1 MDTNEKKLAKKS
13 IDFLQFMMAPFLIT
27 VFGAGGKTG
36 QECVKAALARG
47 DSVRAVVRDTMRYQ
61 EVFAA
66 LSSSNLE
73 VVAGDV
79 EAPPEDLKKLL
90 SGASAA
96 IFAASASKPGDVWKV
111 DRDGLGNLA
120 AAARETPKPDSGSG
134 GTVRVVAVSSALVS
148 PHNGWHPI
156 RLLLNNMRG
165 GGQKIMDAKFAGEE
179 LLRKSG
185 ADFVVVRP
193 GGLQD
198 APSLGASRLVVSQG
212 DRSGAGR
219 ISRSDVAELCVA
231 AAHAGAEA
239 SRVTLEVCSDPKREE
254 KKEVTYESLFA
265 GLEKDP

>member
-1 MDTNEKKLAKKS
+1 
-13 IDFLQFMMAPFLIT
+13 MAPFLIT

-47 DSVRAVVRDTMRYQ
+47 DSVRAVVREQSLAKYEQ
-61 EVFAA
+61 AFAA
-66 LSSSNLE
+66 LSPASAASSSSSSSSSSKLE

-79 EAPPEDLKKLL
+79 EASPDDLEKLL

-96 IFAASASKPGDVWKV
+96 IFAASASKTGDVWKV
-111 DRDGLGNLA
+111 DRDGLANLA
-120 AAARETPKPDSGSG
+120 TAAAKAAAGS
-134 GTVRVVAVSSALVS
+134 VRVVAVSSALVS

-185 ADFVVVRP
+185 ADFTVVRP

-198 APSLGASRLVVSQG
+198 APPLGASALVVSQG
-212 DRSGAGR
+212 DKSGAGR
-219 ISRSDVAELCVA
+219 ISRTDVAELCVA

-239 SRVTLEVCSDPKREE
+239 SRVTLEVSSDPKRE
-254 KKEVTYESLFA
+254 KKETSYESLFT
-265 GLEKDP
+265 GLAKDPPAAV

>member
-1 MDTNEKKLAKKS
+1 
-13 IDFLQFMMAPFLIT
+13 MAPFLIA

-47 DSVRAVVRDTMRYQ
+47 DSVRAVVRDVAKYEQT
-61 EVFAA
+61 FAS
-66 LSSSNLE
+66 LSASPPKLE

-79 EAPPEDLKKLL
+79 EASPADLERLL

-96 IFAASASKPGDVWKV
+96 IFAASASKTGDVWQV
-111 DRDGLGNLA
+111 DRDGLGNIATA
-120 AAARETPKPDSGSG
+120 AKAAGN
-134 GTVRVVAVSSALVS
+134 VRVVAVSSALVS

-185 ADFVVVRP
+185 ADFTVVRP

-198 APSLGASRLVVSQG
+198 APALGASALRVTQG
-212 DRSGAGR
+212 DRAGAGR

-231 AAHAGAEA
+231 AAHAGPEA
-239 SRVTLEVCSDPKREE
+239 SRVTLEVSSDPKME
-254 KKEVTYESLFA
+254 KKEVSYESLFA
-265 GLEKDP
+265 GLEKDAAPATA

>member
-1 MDTNEKKLAKKS
+1 
-13 IDFLQFMMAPFLIT
+13 MAPFLIT

-47 DSVRAVVRDTMRYQ
+47 DSVRAVVREQSKY
-61 EVFAA
+61 EEAFAA
-66 LSSSNLE
+66 LSPPSSTSSSSSSPSKLE

-79 EAPPEDLKKLL
+79 EASPDDLEKLL

-96 IFAASASKPGDVWKV
+96 IFAASASKTGDVWKV
-111 DRDGLGNLA
+111 DRDGLANLA
-120 AAARETPKPDSGSG
+120 TAAARASKVGGSS
-134 GTVRVVAVSSALVS
+134 VRVVAVSSALVS

-185 ADFVVVRP
+185 ADFTVVRP

-198 APSLGASRLVVSQG
+198 APPLGASALVVSQG
-212 DRSGAGR
+212 DRAGAGR

-239 SRVTLEVCSDPKREE
+239 SRVTLEVSSDPKRE
-254 KKEVTYESLFA
+254 KKEISYESLFA
-265 GLEKDP
+265 GLVKDAPPAAA